1 MNIVEKSFKGIY
13 PEKEFNLDSDIK
25 YSGRFNGFNANVK
38 YNSQRIVF
46 NLSRNWRGVS
56 EEIKIGLL
64 QELMIKVFKHKVST
78 INIDLYNNFLRSLH
92 NSVPKTE
99 NQPIL
104 EESFNRVN
112 ELFFYNNLEK
122 PNLKLGDGVNKL
134 GHYEYSTDTISISKN
149 LLEHSELLD
158 YVMYHEMLHKKFK
171 FQSKNGRHTHHS
183 REFRI
188 EEAKY
193 PNAKE
198 LERRL
203 SLLVTKQSVKRRLLR
218 WF

>member
-1 MNIVEKSFKGIY
+1 MNIVEKAFKELY
-13 PEKEFNLDSDIK
+13 PEKDFNLNSDIK
-25 YSGRFNGFNANVK
+25 YSGRFNGFNANVR
-38 YNSQRIVF
+38 YNSQKVVF
-46 NLSRNWRGVS
+46 NLSKNWRGVS

-64 QELMIKVFKHKVST
+64 QELMIKVFKQKAHT
-78 INIDLYNNFLRSLH
+78 ISIDLYNNFLRSLH

-99 NQPIL
+99 NNSIL

-112 ELFFYNNLEK
+112 ERFFYSTLEK
-122 PNLKLGDGVNKL
+122 PNLKIGDGINKL
-134 GHYEYSTDTISISKN
+134 GHYEYSTDTIAISKSLISN
-149 LLEHSELLD
+149 PELLD

-171 FQSKNGRHTHHS
+171 FQSKNGRHSHHS
-183 REFRI
+183 REFRF

-198 LERRL
+198 LERKL
-203 SLLVTKQSVKRRLLR
+203 SLLVTKQSIKKRLFR